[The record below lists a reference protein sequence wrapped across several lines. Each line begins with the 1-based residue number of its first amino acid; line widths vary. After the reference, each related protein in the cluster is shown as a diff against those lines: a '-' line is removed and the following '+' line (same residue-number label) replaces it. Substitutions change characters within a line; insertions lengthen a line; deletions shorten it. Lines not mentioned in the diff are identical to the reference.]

1 MADMLA
7 TGVSGL
13 IAFQRALDTTSH
25 NIANANTPGYS
36 RQQVDFV
43 TNPAEPLGGGWLGT
57 GVNTATVRRLYD
69 QALAVQAQGAS
80 SSYQQLDTMST
91 YASKLDN
98 LFSDSSTG
106 LSATLQNFMNAV
118 QGVADAP
125 SDISARQVL
134 ISQAQTLTDRLK
146 GYTAS
151 LNATDAQVTGQ
162 LGNEA
167 ATVTTLAA
175 SIANLNKQIVSAL
188 GINQQPPNDLLDQ
201 RDQLISQL
209 ATHVNVTTVAQSDG
223 AINVFIGTGQSLV
236 MNGNSSSMALG
247 PDQFGVTNNRL
258 VLRNGSAVT
267 DVTDAIGGGNIG
279 GLLQFRS
286 QMLDP
291 ARNTLGQVATALASQ
306 VNSQQAAG
314 LDLQGQ
320 VGGPMFNIGGVT
332 TLPSTLNMG
341 TATATVTR
349 GNAAAITSADYQLLY
364 NGTAWTMTRA
374 DTGASVTLSGA
385 GTVASP
391 ITGDGLSIVIGGG
404 TPQAGDRFLVQPT
417 ASAVSGLSVAI
428 TQPEKVAAAAQL
440 LTTAAKA
447 NTGSGTIDAGTVTNT
462 GAWVRGS
469 YTLAFTAANA
479 WKITDASGATVTT
492 GSYTAGQPI
501 AFNGVQVTVSGAPA
515 AGDSFSIKDNAG
527 GTGDNRNA
535 LAMAALLGK
544 PWLNGGTASLS
555 DTVGRMIGDIG
566 VQTSQAQTGRDAQQ
580 VVMQDANSAV
590 SNVSGVNLDE
600 EAANLVKFQ
609 QAYQA
614 AAKVIA
620 VSNSL
625 FQSLLDATK

>member
-13 IAFQRALDTTSH
+13 VAFQRALDTTSH

-36 RQQVDFV
+36 RQQVEFV

-69 QALAVQAQGAS
+69 QALAVQAQSAS
-80 SSYQQLDTMST
+80 SGFQQLDTLAT
-91 YASKLDN
+91 YAGKLDN

-106 LSATLQNFMNAV
+106 LSATLQGFMNAV

-125 SDISARQVL
+125 ADVSARQVL
-134 ISQAQTLTDRLK
+134 LSQAQTLTDRLK
-146 GYTAS
+146 GYTSS
-151 LNATDAQVTGQ
+151 LNATEAQVSGQ

-167 ATVTTLAA
+167 ATVTQLAS

-236 MNGNSSSMALG
+236 MNGNSSTMGLG

-258 VLRNGSAVT
+258 LLRNGAAIT
-267 DVTDAIGGGNIG
+267 DVTDAIGGGNVG

-291 ARNTLGQVATALASQ
+291 ARNTLGQVAAALASQ
-306 VNSQQAAG
+306 VNSQQASG

-332 TLPSTLNMG
+332 TLPSTLNTG
-341 TATATVTR
+341 SATATATR
-349 GNAAAITSADYQLLY
+349 SNAAAITSADYQLLY
-364 NGTAWTMTRA
+364 DGSAWTLTRT
-374 DTGASVTLSGA
+374 DTGASVPLSGA
-385 GTVASP
+385 GTNASP
-391 ITGDGLSIVIGGG
+391 FTADGLSIVIGGG

-440 LTTAAKA
+440 LTSAAA
-447 NTGSGTIDAGTVTNT
+447 SNTGSGTIDAGTVTNT

-469 YTLAFTAANA
+469 YTLSFTAANA
-479 WKITDASGATVTT
+479 WKVTDSSGATVAT
-492 GSYTAGQPI
+492 GAYTAGQPI
-501 AFNGVQVTVSGAPA
+501 AFNGVQVKVSGAPA
-515 AGDSFSIKDNAG
+515 AGDSFLVKDNAG

-555 DTVGRMIGDIG
+555 DAVGRMIGDIG
-566 VQTSQAQTGRDAQQ
+566 VQTSQAQSGRDAQQ

>member
-13 IAFQRALDTTSH
+13 VAFQRALDTTSH

-36 RQQVDFV
+36 RQQVEFV
-43 TNPAEPLGGGWLGT
+43 SNPAEPLGGGWLGT

-69 QALAVQAQGAS
+69 QALAVQAQSAS
-80 SSYQQLDTMST
+80 SGFQQLDTMAT

-106 LSATLQNFMNAV
+106 LSATLQGFINAV

-125 SDISARQVL
+125 ADASARQVL
-134 ISQAQTLTDRLK
+134 LSQAQTLTDRLK
-146 GYTAS
+146 GFTSS
-151 LNATDAQVTGQ
+151 LNATDAQVSGQ
-162 LGNEA
+162 LGSEA
-167 ATVTTLAA
+167 ATVTTLAS
-175 SIANLNKQIVSAL
+175 SIASLNKQIVSAL

-209 ATHVNVTTVAQSDG
+209 ATHVNVSTVAQSDG

-236 MNGNSSSMALG
+236 MSGNASTMSLG
-247 PDQFGVTNNRL
+247 PDQFGVAGNRII
-258 VLRNGSAVT
+258 LRNGASVS
-267 DVTDAIGGGNIG
+267 DVTDAISGGNLG

-286 QMLDP
+286 QMLLP
-291 ARNTLGQVATALASQ
+291 ARNALGQMAMALASQ
-306 VNSQQAAG
+306 VNSQQASG

-332 TLPSTLNMG
+332 TLPSTLNG
-341 TATATVTR
+341 GSATASATR
-349 GNAAAITSADYQLLY
+349 SNPAAVSSADYQLLY
-364 NGTAWTMTRA
+364 DGTAWTMTRA
-374 DTGASVTLSGA
+374 DTGANVPLSGA
-385 GTVASP
+385 GTALSP
-391 ITGDGLSIVIGGG
+391 FTADGLSIVVGGG
-404 TPQAGDRFLVQPT
+404 APQAGDRFLVQPT

-440 LTTAAKA
+440 LTSAGSA
-447 NTGSGTIDAGTVTNT
+447 NTGSGTIDAGTVPSTA
-462 GAWVRGS
+462 AWVRGS
-469 YTLAFTAANA
+469 YTLTFTAANA
-479 WKITDASGATVTT
+479 WKVTDSTGATVTT
-492 GSYTAGQPI
+492 GAYTAGQPI

-515 AGDSFSIKDNAG
+515 TGDSFAIKDNAG

-535 LAMAALLGK
+535 LAVASLLAK
-544 PWLNGGTASLS
+544 PWLNNGTASLG
-555 DTVGRMIGDIG
+555 DTVGRLIGDIG
-566 VQTSQAQTGRDAQQ
+566 VQTSQVQSGRDAQK
-580 VVMQDANSAV
+580 VVLQDASAAY
-590 SNVSGVNLDE
+590 SNLSGVNLDE

-620 VSNSL
+620 ISNSL
-625 FQSLLDATK
+625 FQTLLDATK

>member
-13 IAFQRALDTTSH
+13 VAFQRALDTTSH

-36 RQQVDFV
+36 RQQVEFV
-43 TNPAEPLGGGWLGT
+43 SNPAEPLGGGWLGT
-57 GVNTATVRRLYD
+57 GVNTSTVRRLYD
-69 QALAVQAQGAS
+69 QALAVQAQSAS
-80 SSYQQLDTMST
+80 SGFQQLDTLAT

-106 LSATLQNFMNAV
+106 LAATLQGFMNAV

-125 SDISARQVL
+125 ADISARQVL
-134 ISQAQTLTDRLK
+134 LSQAQTLTDRLK
-146 GYTAS
+146 GYTSS
-151 LNATDAQVTGQ
+151 LNATDTQVASQ

-167 ATVTTLAA
+167 ATVTTLAS
-175 SIANLNKQIVSAL
+175 SIASLNKQIVSAL

-236 MNGNSSSMALG
+236 MNGNASSMGLG
-247 PDQFGVTNNRL
+247 ADQFGVNSQRL
-258 VLRNGSAVT
+258 LLRTGASVT
-267 DVTDAIGGGNIG
+267 DVTDSISGGNMG

-286 QMLDP
+286 QMLLP
-291 ARNTLGQVATALASQ
+291 ARNVLGQVATALASQ
-306 VNSQQAAG
+306 VNGQQAAG

-332 TLPSTLNMG
+332 TVPSTLNAG
-341 TATATVTR
+341 SATATVTR
-349 GNAAAITSADYQLLY
+349 GNVAAITSADYQLLY
-364 NGTAWTMTRA
+364 DGTAWTMTRS
-374 DTGASVTLSGA
+374 DTGANVPLAGA
-385 GTVASP
+385 GSNLSP
-391 ITGDGLSIVIGGG
+391 FTADGLSIVIGGG

-417 ASAVSGLSVAI
+417 ASAVSGLSLAI

-440 LTTAAKA
+440 LTSAASSNA
-447 NTGSGTIDAGTVTNT
+447 GSGTIDAGTVTNT
-462 GAWVRGS
+462 GAWTRGN
-469 YTLAFTAANA
+469 YTLTFTAANA
-479 WKITDASGATVTT
+479 WKITDSSGATVTT
-492 GSYTAGQPI
+492 GAYTAGQAI
-501 AFNGVQVTVSGAPA
+501 AFNGMRVAVSGAPA
-515 AGDSFSIKDNAG
+515 TNDSFSIKDNAG

-535 LAMAALLGK
+535 LAMASLLGK

-566 VQTSQAQTGRDAQQ
+566 VQTGQAQSGRDAQQ
-580 VVMQDANSAV
+580 VILQDANSAY
-590 SNVSGVNLDE
+590 SNLSGVNLDE

-625 FQSLLDATK
+625 FQSLLDATR